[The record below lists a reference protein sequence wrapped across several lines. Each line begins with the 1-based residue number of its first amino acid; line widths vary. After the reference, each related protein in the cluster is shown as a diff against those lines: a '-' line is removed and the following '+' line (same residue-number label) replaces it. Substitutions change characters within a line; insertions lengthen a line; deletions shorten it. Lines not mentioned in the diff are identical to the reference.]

1 MTPAGTPQRAL
12 AEADRLAECAADAA
26 ADDYAARLG
35 SIPGCELAD
44 PDDVHWRAHLC
55 AATAYTEYR
64 QDVFAT
70 LARLVDRC
78 DKARWR
84 SAAAFAEAWLR
95 RDAFHQL
102 LFRVASF
109 QYEPE
114 LDTSDLWGPDGE
126 PLRADDDGPAEG
138 DYDLSAADA
147 EAEVRP
153 VGDAAEPDELEPEP
167 DVEDDDD

>member
-1 MTPAGTPQRAL
+1 MF
-12 AEADRLAECAADAA
+12 E
-26 ADDYAARLG
+26 
-35 SIPGCELAD
+35 D
-44 PDDVHWRAHLC
+44 P
-55 AATAYTEYR
+55 
-64 QDVFAT
+64 
-70 LARLVDRC
+70 
-78 DKARWR
+78 
-84 SAAAFAEAWLR
+84 SPPPAAFAEAWLR
-95 RDAFHQL
+95 RDAFHRL

-153 VGDAAEPDELEPEP
+153 VGDAAELDELEPEP
-167 DVEDDDD
+167 DVDDDDD